1 LSGEDESNLL
11 LTFKAG
17 LSVASE
23 DEALRELD
31 QVDEKWLVKRPLI
44 TRSWRQNWDNLNTLL
59 NYPLEISKVIKKR

>member
-1 LSGEDESNLL
+1 LSGEDKSNLL